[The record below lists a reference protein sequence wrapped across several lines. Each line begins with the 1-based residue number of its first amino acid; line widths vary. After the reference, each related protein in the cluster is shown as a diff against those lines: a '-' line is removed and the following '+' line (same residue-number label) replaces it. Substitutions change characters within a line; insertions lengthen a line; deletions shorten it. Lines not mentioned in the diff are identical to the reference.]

1 MLLAVALVW
10 GSSYGVT
17 KLALAWYPVLGFL
30 AVRFGLTFALLLP
43 HLWRLDRATRIATL
57 HAGLP
62 LGLVLWMIFLSETY
76 GVALTSAANAAFLIS
91 LCVVLTPFAE
101 WLLLGRR
108 PTSRA
113 LGFAV
118 LSAVGAAM
126 LVGNMQMTF
135 GDGDALML
143 LAASLRAVAVCLTK
157 RVSGPKAVD
166 TLGLTAIQA
175 GVVSLACLL
184 LATAIG
190 PEHLPQL
197 PSNPGFWLA
206 CAYLVIFCT
215 LFAFHDDTLDRVTGQ
230 SGSIGELSTS
240 QLQEIQIDGQHPIP
254 QLDDLLG
261 AFPESRVN
269 IDLKDDRAVE
279 PLVKLI
285 ARHNA
290 DDRVCVGS
298 FSHKRLI
305 RFRRATSGR
314 IATSASPQEVAA
326 FLTLPSRI
334 LKRAQ
339 VSRRFQALQVPVKQG
354 AIPVV
359 NRSLIRRAH
368 RLGVH
373 VHVWTVDDRD
383 EMQHLLA
390 LGVDGLIT
398 DRTDVLKN
406 VLSHKGLWKGNP

>member
-1 MLLAVALVW
+1 MYLDRPHAPDHPIAMAHRGGAKHPDLVGIENTMQAFEHALR
-10 GSSYGVT
+10 
-17 KLALAWYPVLGFL
+17 LGFDYL
-30 AVRFGLTFALLLP
+30 
-43 HLWRLDRATRIATL
+43 
-57 HAGLP
+57 
-62 LGLVLWMIFLSETY
+62 ETD
-76 GVALTSAANAAFLIS
+76 THSSA
-91 LCVVLTPFAE
+91 
-101 WLLLGRR
+101 
-108 PTSRA
+108 
-113 LGFAV
+113 
-118 LSAVGAAM
+118 
-126 LVGNMQMTF
+126 
-135 GDGDALML
+135 DG
-143 LAASLRAVAVCLTK
+143 
-157 RVSGPKAVD
+157 
-166 TLGLTAIQA
+166 
-175 GVVSLACLL
+175 
-184 LATAIG
+184 
-190 PEHLPQL
+190 
-197 PSNPGFWLA
+197 
-206 CAYLVIFCT
+206 T

>member
-215 LFAFHDDTLDRVTGQ
+215 LFAFHAQNHAIRRSSPTHVGLLMGTEPVFGALFATLALGEGLSA
-230 SGSIGELSTS
+230 SGWLGGGLIVLAGFWAVLAR
-240 QLQEIQIDGQHPIP
+240 DG
-254 QLDDLLG
+254 
-261 AFPESRVN
+261 AESRY
-269 IDLKDDRAVE
+269 R
-279 PLVKLI
+279 
-285 ARHNA
+285 
-290 DDRVCVGS
+290 
-298 FSHKRLI
+298 
-305 RFRRATSGR
+305 RRAT
-314 IATSASPQEVAA
+314 PCAA
-326 FLTLPSRI
+326 
-334 LKRAQ
+334 
-339 VSRRFQALQVPVKQG
+339 RRSIRQP
-354 AIPVV
+354 
-359 NRSLIRRAH
+359 RRRRANAPI
-368 RLGVH
+368 RP
-373 VHVWTVDDRD
+373 RP
-383 EMQHLLA
+383 A
-390 LGVDGLIT
+390 SIIA
-398 DRTDVLKN
+398 
-406 VLSHKGLWKGNP
+406 